1 MVEPTNNDS
10 NTDRLNQNSVGLLHV
25 LFQSVTM
32 TSPGAAMAFSLA
44 IGIAFAGAVLPLA
57 VLLALVG
64 CLLVAYSLSQQAK
77 HMPSAG
83 SLFSYANK
91 AYGRRGG
98 FFVGWAVALYIL
110 FFTPAVYL
118 LFPIVLQ
125 QVFERD
131 LGLHIGWAPWVI
143 LGAIIVAAVSFRG
156 IRFSSTVAMVLG
168 ALEIAVF
175 LALSIWMLVVQRH
188 QLSTVPFIPSHATV
202 HGFNG
207 VFKGAVFGIL
217 AFTGFEAAAAFGEE
231 GKDPRRTIPRAL
243 LLATVIVGLFYVIC
257 SYAWVIGTGTSSFV
271 KVATSSA
278 NPWYDLGSRYWGI
291 GWIAIFLALINSV
304 LAVTVAAVNSGS
316 RILFAMSRSGMLPKA
331 LSRVHPR
338 YKTPYVAVLAMS
350 VWGLAVALLTGWKW
364 GDGVAFGVVATV
376 LTIFA
381 IIAYIAACLGTT
393 IYYRRFQRN
402 EFNVV
407 RHAAIPILGAAAFLI
422 PLYYQFIPAPS
433 APLIYANWF
442 CGVVVVV
449 LIVVTVVGGRV
460 WPAVGSEHMGF
471 DDIDAAVNISL
482 D

>member
-1 MVEPTNNDS
+1 MSVGTNSDVNSDGL
-10 NTDRLNQNSVGLLHV
+10 DKNSVGLFHI

-32 TSPGAAMAFSLA
+32 ASPGASLAFSLA
-44 IGIAFAGAVLPLA
+44 VGIAFAGAVLPLG

-118 LFPIVLQ
+118 LFPIVVQ

-131 LGLHIGWAPWVI
+131 LGLHVGWAPWAI
-143 LGAIIVAAVSFRG
+143 LGAITVAAVSFRG
-156 IRFSSTVAMVLG
+156 IRFSSAVAMVLG

-188 QLSTVPFIPSHATV
+188 HISAVPFMPSHAAV
-202 HGFNG
+202 KGFNG
-207 VFKGAVFGIL
+207 VFKAAVFGIL
-217 AFTGFEAAAAFGEE
+217 AFTGFEAAAALGEE
-231 GKDPRRTIPRAL
+231 GKNPRRTIPRAL
-243 LLATVIVGLFYVIC
+243 ILATVIVGAFYVIC
-257 SYAWVIGTGTSSFV
+257 SYAWVIGTGTSSFA

-278 NPWYDLGSRYWGI
+278 NPWYDLGSRYWGV
-291 GWIAIFLALINSV
+291 GWIAVFLALVNSV
-304 LAVTVAAVNSGS
+304 FAVTLAAVNSGS
-316 RILFAMSRSGMLPKA
+316 RILFAMSRAGMLPKA
-331 LSRVHPR
+331 ISRIHPK

-350 VWGLAVALLTGWKW
+350 AWGLAVALLAGWKW
-364 GDGVAFGVVATV
+364 GDGVGFGVVATV
-376 LTIFA
+376 LTVFA

-393 IYYRRFQRN
+393 IYYRRFQRD
-402 EFNVV
+402 EFNVL
-407 RHAAIPILGAAAFLI
+407 RHGVIPILGAVAFAI
-422 PLYYQFIPAPS
+422 PLYYQFIPAPA

-449 LIVVTVVGGRV
+449 LIIVTVVGGRAL
-460 WPAVGSEHMGF
+460 PAIGTEHMGF
-471 DDIDAAVNISL
+471 DEVEAIDISL